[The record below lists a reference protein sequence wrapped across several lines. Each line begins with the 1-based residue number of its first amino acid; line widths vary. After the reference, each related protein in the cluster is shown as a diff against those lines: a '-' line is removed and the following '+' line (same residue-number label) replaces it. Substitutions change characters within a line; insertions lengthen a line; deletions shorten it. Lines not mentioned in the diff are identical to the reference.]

1 MLWGKT
7 EAGKEGEGFCEK
19 VMFRRNL
26 KEVREKAMQ
35 VFAGRPF
42 LAEEKPRTH
51 ALNLELVSGIFSAEG
66 GG

>member
-1 MLWGKT
+1 
-7 EAGKEGEGFCEK
+7 
-19 VMFRRNL
+19 MFHRNL

-35 VFAGRPF
+35 VFTGRPF
-42 LAEEKPRTH
+42 LVEEKPRTH